1 MKNTKICAAKRAVST
16 LAAAAIVAA
25 CSTGTQSSLSPS
37 GIAQNRSRHVGPLAT
52 VSNVV
57 QIDNAW
63 TQTIFGSG
71 SATCWSISP
80 TPLPSVAPSASSPPV
95 TLTYN
100 TTCPVTA
107 PLPISYGPAITPLE
121 QCTFNVGYNGTNFTY
136 SVTQGTHTDCTAKP
150 SPISSIDQILTYDQ
164 IRPSLKHRMPLHNF
178 RR

>member
-1 MKNTKICAAKRAVST
+1 MKKAKTCTAKWAVSA
-16 LAAAAIVAA
+16 LAAAAIFAG

-37 GIAQNRSRHVGPLAT
+37 GTAQNGSHRVGPLAT

-107 PLPISYGPAITPLE
+107 PLPIRYGPGVTPLE
-121 QCTFNVGYNGTNFTY
+121 DCTFNVGYNGTNFTY

-150 SPISSIDQILTYDQ
+150 SPISSIDEILTYDQ
-164 IRPSLKHRMPLHNF
+164 VTPSLRHPMTLHKF
-178 RR
+178 SR